1 MSTLNMLRGQIW
13 LYNSNPSV
21 GDEIS
26 KIRPAIIVNNDAVGV
41 LRLKIV
47 VPITGW
53 NNAFVDVP
61 WLVMIEPDVDNGLS
75 KTSVAD
81 TFQVRSIS
89 QQRLIKPIGSLS
101 VATMA
106 EISQALATVLSI
118 GG

>member
-53 NNAFVDVP
+53 N
-61 WLVMIEPDVDNGLS
+61 
-75 KTSVAD
+75 K
-81 TFQVRSIS
+81 
-89 QQRLIKPIGSLS
+89 
-101 VATMA
+101 
-106 EISQALATVLSI
+106 
-118 GG
+118 